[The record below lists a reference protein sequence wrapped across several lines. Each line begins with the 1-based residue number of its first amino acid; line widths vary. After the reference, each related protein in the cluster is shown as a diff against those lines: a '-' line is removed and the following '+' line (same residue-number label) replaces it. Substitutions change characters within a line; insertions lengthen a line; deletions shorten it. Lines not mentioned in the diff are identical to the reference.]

1 MEEISAS
8 AESAE
13 QDNPKLS
20 THHTGPKSRK
30 ENRYLG
36 VIVLWSL
43 LGVLLLIGFVTHG
56 VHYFIM
62 IEERDSLNANL
73 STVSKKLAVMTEER
87 DLLRAN
93 LSENLKELKV
103 LLKTCA
109 IGWSKF
115 NHSCYLLTESSDSWN
130 AARMDCRARGGDL
143 VVIDSP
149 EEQNFLSTVTTEV
162 WIGLNDE
169 EQEGTWKWV
178 DGTPLTL
185 MYWGIS
191 QPDDG
196 GEEDCVHINT
206 GGGLWND
213 FYCSYSHQWI
223 CEHTPNHNKTCP
235 VGWSFNHSC
244 YLLSES
250 SASWDAAR
258 KDCRDR
264 GADLM
269 VIDSPEEQY
278 FLSTV
283 TTAEVWIGLNDKEQ
297 EGSWKWVDG
306 TPQILTYWARGVSF
320 LPCLSLKRPSNEMTV
335 AVSQLRDCTLDVC
348 ILSAITS
355 PPRDDGCPNS
365 KCTSNAY
372 SGGRARWRRE
382 EEYFF

>member
-87 DLLRAN
+87 DLLRTN
-93 LSENLKELKV
+93 FSENLKELEV
-103 LLKTCA
+103 LLSSLKKTCPL
-109 IGWSKF
+109 GWSKF
-115 NHSCYLLTESSDSWN
+115 NHSCYLLSERSGSWD

-149 EEQNFLSTVTTEV
+149 EEQDVPTRWNFTLEMIKRIQRNKSVLTTVLAQQNNTEEDANDRYLNLYKAEPKIDVGECPLQWWLKREGAHSRLAPIAHKYLSTPATTV
-162 WIGLNDE
+162 
-169 EQEGTWKWV
+169 
-178 DGTPLTL
+178 PSR
-185 MYWGIS
+185 M
-191 QPDDG
+191 
-196 GEEDCVHINT
+196 
-206 GGGLWND
+206 
-213 FYCSYSHQWI
+213 
-223 CEHTPNHNKTCP
+223 
-235 VGWSFNHSC
+235 
-244 YLLSES
+244 
-250 SASWDAAR
+250 
-258 KDCRDR
+258 DCRDR
-264 GADLM
+264 GADLV
-269 VIDSPEEQY
+269 VINSPEEQK

-283 TTAEVWIGLNDKEQ
+283 TTAEVWIGLNDEEQ

-306 TPQILTYWARGVSF
+306 TPQILT
-320 LPCLSLKRPSNEMTV
+320 
-335 AVSQLRDCTLDVC
+335 
-348 ILSAITS
+348 
-355 PPRDDGCPNS
+355 
-365 KCTSNAY
+365 
-372 SGGRARWRRE
+372 
-382 EEYFF
+382 